1 MRGGLVHGRRI
12 LPVTGLT
19 AHPLLRFWARAL
31 SLALVVHVG
40 LPDYD
45 EPGWGGPRALKLA
58 AAAILL
64 VRPHALGFALCLG
77 TSLYTL
83 LALRDVL
90 TQQLLLACMSGAGL
104 VAALAG
110 TRSSARAA
118 LQVAAVAAAGTYLL
132 AALHKLNTDF
142 FDPAVSC
149 AHHAW
154 TQVEAFWF
162 AWAALPGPPG
172 VWLPA
177 AIVGIELVFVALLLR
192 GSPWIWPLGIAFHL
206 PLTVTLAPA
215 FGAVML
221 VGYAAAMG
229 PRTVV
234 RWRRTFRR
242 HKRLLAL
249 AAALALGLD
258 AAAHGGLGPWDGR
271 LKVAAAGTLF
281 AWAVLAGL
289 RRERLRLGRA
299 SFAFGAV
306 YLLHGLLP
314 YTGLKVQHAGAM
326 LSNLRIDPA
335 CHNSLIFPATLRMR
349 DPYVYVDE
357 AHIGQGQR
365 PARERVL
372 RETLW
377 SIAALHAARE
387 NWCIA
392 ELRPIVLRGH
402 WRGEPFTLPDLCAED
417 FVEHLPD
424 AGLPG
429 ASFFP
434 WYQALQKNLPR
445 ACHAACVH

>member
-1 MRGGLVHGRRI
+1 MRGGLVHGRR
-12 LPVTGLT
+12 LLSVTGLT
-19 AHPLLRFWARAL
+19 AHPLMRFWARAL
-31 SLALVVHVG
+31 ALALVVHVG

-45 EPGWGGPRALKLA
+45 EPGWGGPRALKLT

-64 VRPHALGFALCLG
+64 FRPHALGFALGLG

-90 TQQLLLACMSGAGL
+90 TQQVLLACMSGAGL

-118 LQVAAVAAAGTYLL
+118 LQVVTVATAATYAL

-142 FDPAVSC
+142 FDPTVSC
-149 AHHAW
+149 AQHAW
-154 TQVEAFWF
+154 AQVEAFWF
-162 AWAALPGPPG
+162 AWAGLPGPPG
-172 VWLPA
+172 PWLA
-177 AIVGIELVFVALLLR
+177 VAIVLVEGVFAALLLA

-221 VGYAAAMG
+221 AGYAAGMG

-234 RWRRTFRR
+234 RWRRALRR
-242 HKRLLAL
+242 RGGLLVL
-249 AAALALGLD
+249 AAAIAVALDL
-258 AAAHGGLGPWDGR
+258 AAHGGIGPWDGR
-271 LKVAAAGTLF
+271 VKVAAGGALVT
-281 AWAVLAGL
+281 WAVLAGL
-289 RRERLRLGRA
+289 RRERLRFGRA
-299 SFAFGAV
+299 ALVFGV
-306 YLLHGLLP
+306 FYTLHGLLP

-326 LSNLRIDPA
+326 LSNLRVDPT
-335 CHNSLIFPATLRMR
+335 CHNSAVFPPSMLLR

-357 AHIGQGQR
+357 ASIGHGQR

-387 NWCIA
+387 NWCIP
-392 ELRPIVLRGH
+392 ELRPIVLKGR
-402 WRGEPFTLPDLCAED
+402 WRGEPFEIPDLCAAD
-417 FVEHLPD
+417 FVDALPD

-429 ASFFP
+429 PTFFP

-445 ACHAACVH
+445 TCHAACVH

>member
-1 MRGGLVHGRRI
+1 MYGRRL
-12 LPVTGLT
+12 LPVIGLC
-19 AHPLLRFWARAL
+19 AHPLLRLWGRI
-31 SLALVVHVG
+31 LALALIVHVG

-64 VRPHALGFALCLG
+64 VRPHALGFALSLG

-90 TQQLLLACMSGAGL
+90 TQQVLLACMSGAGL
-104 VAALAG
+104 VAALVG
-110 TRSSARAA
+110 TRSAARAA
-118 LQVAAVAAAGTYLL
+118 LHVAVVAAAGTYLL
-132 AALHKLNTDF
+132 AAVHKLNTDF
-142 FDPAVSC
+142 FDPAISC
-149 AHHAW
+149 AQHAW
-154 TQVEAFWF
+154 AQVEAYWF

-172 VWLPA
+172 VWLPF
-177 AIVGIELVFVALLLR
+177 AIVGVELVLAVLLLR
-192 GSPWIWPLGIAFHL
+192 GSPWIWPLGLAFHL

-229 PRTVV
+229 PRSVV
-234 RWRRTFRR
+234 RWRRAFRR
-242 HKRLLAL
+242 HRGLLAL
-249 AAALALGLD
+249 AAAVALGLD
-258 AAAHGGLGPWDGR
+258 VAAHGGPGAWDGR
-271 LKVAAAGTLF
+271 VKVAAAGTLF
-281 AWAVLAGL
+281 AWAFLAGL
-289 RRERLRLGRA
+289 RRERLRLGRPTLV
-299 SFAFGAV
+299 FGAI

-314 YTGLKVQHAGAM
+314 YTGLKVQHASAM

-335 CHNSLIFPATLRMR
+335 CHNSLIFPRGLCVR

-357 AHIGQGQR
+357 ARIGQGQR

-387 NWCIA
+387 NWCIP
-392 ELRPIVLRGH
+392 ELRPIMLRGR
-402 WRGEPFTLPDLCAED
+402 WRGEAFSLPDLCAED
-417 FVEHLPD
+417 FTDHLPD
-424 AGLPG
+424 AGFPG